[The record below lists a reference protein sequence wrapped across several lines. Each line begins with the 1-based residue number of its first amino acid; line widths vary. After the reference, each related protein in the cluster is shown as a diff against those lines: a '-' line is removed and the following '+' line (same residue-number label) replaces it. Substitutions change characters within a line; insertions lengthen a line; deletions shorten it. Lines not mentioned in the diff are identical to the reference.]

1 MLASGNH
8 LVGCQV
14 EATVQTASTDAALY
28 RPGEPVSD
36 PRQGLDPRGFGFS
49 EGLADLGDGIGEHV
63 VDRGPTFPDRV
74 EQLLAVHHFVG
85 MAKQARQDL
94 LGLLFEFDQ
103 QAAHPQLP
111 ARLVEL
117 GSARS
122 EEHTSELQSLM
133 RISYAVFCLKKKT

>member
-36 PRQGLDPRGFGFS
+36 PRLGLDPRGFGFY

-74 EQLLAVHHFVG
+74 EQLMAVHHLVG
-85 MAKQARQDL
+85 MEQQARHDL
-94 LGLLFEFDQ
+94 LGLLFEFAQTSD
-103 QAAHPQLP
+103 PQPTP
-111 ARLVEL
+111 AR
-117 GSARS
+117 SAATGPAPPIATPR
-122 EEHTSELQSLM
+122 HIAGTG
-133 RISYAVFCLKKKT
+133 RPF